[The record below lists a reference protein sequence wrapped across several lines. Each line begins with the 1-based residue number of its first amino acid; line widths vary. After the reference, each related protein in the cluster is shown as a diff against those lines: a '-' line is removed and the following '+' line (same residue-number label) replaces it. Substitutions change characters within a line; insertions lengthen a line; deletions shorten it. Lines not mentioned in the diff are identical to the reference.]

1 MIEWHNRQY
10 RVDVAATVAI
20 IIIIIIIIITYITIT
35 TTVTIIN
42 SIAIHKCEIA
52 QRTPK
57 KYCARNG

>member
-1 MIEWHNRQY
+1 MIERHNRQQ
-10 RVDVAATVAI
+10 RVDVAVAVI
-20 IIIIIIIIITYITIT
+20 AVAIIIITYITI

-57 KYCARNG
+57 KYCERNA